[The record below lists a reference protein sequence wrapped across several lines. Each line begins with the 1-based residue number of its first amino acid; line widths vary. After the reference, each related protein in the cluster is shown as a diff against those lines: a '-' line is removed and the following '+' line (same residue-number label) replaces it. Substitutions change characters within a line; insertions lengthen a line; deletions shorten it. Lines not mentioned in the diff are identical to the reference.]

1 MMIESTVMRYVY
13 GPDGM
18 TELTFNKKA
27 LDHWAKSLHKSTI
40 IWYNGFSEI
49 SLNPLLDIIEVST
62 SRDVGHRKEEWRS
75 RIAENEKNWVK
86 VLSTCIPLFDAENH
100 TAKIVNIYTGK
111 LSNKHVHTG
120 KCIEIGSKQ
129 VKKFHL
135 TLHEGV
141 YDPLSKQ
148 GKTKSILQKSVRV
161 NDEEII
167 DTSLIC
173 SIVIA
178 MQLTNAAMTAEN
190 VFKHELAPIATSI
203 FNDDGDLTPA
213 KSKTVLKR
221 TLESQMSSRTM
232 D

>member
-1 MMIESTVMRYVY
+1 M
-13 GPDGM
+13 
-18 TELTFNKKA
+18 
-27 LDHWAKSLHKSTI
+27 
-40 IWYNGFSEI
+40 
-49 SLNPLLDIIEVST
+49 
-62 SRDVGHRKEEWRS
+62 
-75 RIAENEKNWVK
+75 
-86 VLSTCIPLFDAENH
+86 STCIRLFDAENH

-111 LSNKHVHTG
+111 LSKKHVHTG